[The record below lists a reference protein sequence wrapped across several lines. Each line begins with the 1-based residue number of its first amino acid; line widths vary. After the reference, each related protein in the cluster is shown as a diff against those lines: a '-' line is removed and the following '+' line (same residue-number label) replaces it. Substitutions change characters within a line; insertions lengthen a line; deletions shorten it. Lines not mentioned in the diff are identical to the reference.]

1 MVNNITTQK
10 MVQKIKG
17 WTYNEIQQKMAQ
29 EYDAW
34 AEVAMRKRPLL
45 ESYLKSYN
53 VEWEAM
59 KDWDTVKSKS
69 LYTYRNLFISSLYK
83 NKPLVRFQGRKRWDA
98 EYAKTWNHLLE
109 FDYEELDEDTISYKK
124 IEDEVDYWIYLAVDE
139 WWDKVT
145 ESPKKKLYSPLCWIP
160 DPYFD
165 IVKWFNFHWFE
176 LVLTEEELSDLYKN
190 TEYMLTDKELE
201 ELKKNL
207 KNDYTAKLCAWADWY
222 WIDWIFP
229 TVSSPLK
236 CYSVYRHFT
245 KFNNRRYLTEWANDR
260 TLLIRCEEIEAVR
273 SEEKKDPTTIP
284 CPVVHSWLLPKKWDP
299 YWLCVWDLAKDNQ
312 DSEEKIMNLLIDKVH
327 EETFSWITVYNSDV
341 VDWKELAHR
350 KLWKRKYVPSK
361 WNLENRKVIEN
372 VNTQTSG
379 TGDWY
384 NLKNM
389 IDQKATKEIWFDEQS
404 IGVYARTIT
413 ATQSQLLQANQN
425 VRLSTI
431 FKIFLRWE
439 KRYWDVLWYRSY
451 QKNFKMKSEKNIVLN
466 NWLWNVTYTIMW
478 KDLDTK
484 RDLHMT
490 LVTELDRREQE
501 ESNKAAFMA
510 SYQPL
515 MEQANEFWKIQLT
528 RDFAKVMWMDDELV
542 NSIYDYPP
550 EYDKAMMDLELL
562 NNNEDVAEIT
572 NMWENH
578 KIYIQVY
585 QQALDT
591 KAKARAIM
599 KRKQALIL
607 SGQANQNA
615 MMQWMMPQWNNASTN
630 QLVSNYISQENQ
642 AANQPQALWPT
653 TWNDIPTTE

>member
-17 WTYNEIQQKMAQ
+17 WTYEEIQTKVAQ

-34 AEVAMRKRPLL
+34 AEVAMKKRPILAN
-45 ESYLKSYN
+45 YLKAYN
-53 VEWEAM
+53 VDWEDL

-69 LYTYRNLFISSLYK
+69 LYTYRNLFVSSLYK
-83 NKPLVRFQGRKRWDA
+83 NRPLVKIEWRKRWDA

-109 FDYEELDEDTISYKK
+109 FDYEEMDEDRITYKK
-124 IEDEVDYWIYLAVDE
+124 IEDECDYGIYLAVDE
-139 WWDKVT
+139 GWDKVT
-145 ESPKKKLYSPLCWIP
+145 ESPRKKLYSPMCWIP

-165 IVKWFNFHWFE
+165 VVKGFNFHGFE
-176 LVLTEEELSDLYKN
+176 LVLTEEEVSDLYHN
-190 TEYMLTDKELE
+190 TEYMLTDKELKA
-201 ELKKNL
+201 LKEKL
-207 KNDYTAKLCAWADWY
+207 KWDYTQRLMTWADWY
-222 WIDWIFP
+222 GIGEEFH
-229 TVSSPLK
+229 TTKSNLK

-245 KFNNRRYLTEWANDR
+245 KFNGRWYLTEWANDR

-273 SEEKKDPTTIP
+273 SEEKKDPTLIP

-299 YWLCVWDLAKDNQ
+299 YGLCVWDLAKDNQ

-327 EETFSWITVYNSDV
+327 EETFSWITVYNADV

-350 KLWKRKYVPSK
+350 KLGKRKYVPAK

-372 VNTQTSG
+372 IQTQTSW
-379 TGDWY
+379 TWDWY

-389 IDQKATKEIWFDEQS
+389 IDQKSTKEIWFDEQS
-404 IGVYARTIT
+404 IWVYARTIT

-431 FKIFLRWE
+431 FKVFLWGE
-439 KRYWDVLWYRSY
+439 KTYWDVLWYRSY
-451 QKNFKMKSEKNIVLN
+451 QKNFKMTSEKNITLN
-466 NWLWNVTYTIMW
+466 NWLWSVVYTVMW

-484 RDLHMT
+484 RDLHLT

-515 MEQANEFWKIQLT
+515 MEQANPFWKIILT
-528 RDFAKVMWMDDELV
+528 KDFAKVMWMNDELV
-542 NSIYDYPP
+542 DSIYDYPT
-550 EYDKAMMDLELL
+550 EYDQAVLDLELL
-562 NNNEDVAEIT
+562 NNDEDVGEIT
-572 NMWENH
+572 NMNENH

-591 KAKARAIM
+591 KAKKKAIM
-599 KRKQALIL
+599 RRKQALIV
-607 SGQANQNA
+607 SWQANQEA
-615 MMQWMMPQWNNASTN
+615 MMQWMGQTPNASTN

-642 AANQPQALWPT
+642 ANNQPVALWPT
-653 TWNDIPTTE
+653 VNNEIPTE

>member
-1 MVNNITTQK
+1 MK
-10 MVQKIKG
+10 
-17 WTYNEIQQKMAQ
+17 
-29 EYDAW
+29 
-34 AEVAMRKRPLL
+34 KRPILRDYL
-45 ESYLKSYN
+45 ESYN
-53 VEWEAM
+53 VNWEKL
-59 KDWDTVKSKS
+59 KDWETVKSKS

-83 NKPLVRFQGRKRWDA
+83 NKPLVQFQGRKRWDA

-124 IEDEVDYWIYLAVDE
+124 IEDEVDYGLYLAVDE

-145 ESPKKKLYSPLCWIP
+145 QSPRKKLYSPLCWIP

-165 IVKWFNFHWFE
+165 VVKGFSFHWFE
-176 LVLTEEELSDLYKN
+176 LELTEDELSDLYKN
-190 TEYMLTDKELE
+190 TEYMLTDR
-201 ELKKNL
+201 ELKQL
-207 KNDYTAKLCAWADWY
+207 KEKLKSDYHSKLMVRADGY
-222 WIDWIFP
+222 GLDGFYQ
-229 TVSSPLK
+229 SQKSPLK

-245 KFNNRRYLTEWANDR
+245 KFNGRWYLTEWANDR

-273 SEEKKDPTTIP
+273 AEEKKDPTTIP

-299 YWLCVWDLAKDNQ
+299 YGLCVWDLAKDNQ

-350 KLWKRKYVPSK
+350 KLGKRKYVPAK

-372 VNTQTSG
+372 IQTQTSW

-389 IDQKATKEIWFDEQS
+389 IDQKSTKEIWFDEQS
-404 IGVYARTIT
+404 IWVYARTIT

-431 FKIFLRWE
+431 FKVFLRWE

-451 QKNFKMKSEKNIVLN
+451 QKNFKMNSQKNIVLN

-490 LVTELDRREQE
+490 LVTEIDRREQE
-501 ESNKAAFMA
+501 EANKWAFMA

-515 MEQANEFWKIQLT
+515 MQQANEFGKIQLT
-528 RDFAKVMWMDDELV
+528 RDFAKVMWMDEELV

-550 EYDKAMMDLELL
+550 EYDKAMLDLELL
-562 NNNEDVAEIT
+562 NNNEDVGDIT
-572 NMWENH
+572 NMGENH

-591 KAKARAIM
+591 KAKAKAIM

-607 SGQANQNA
+607 SWQQNNMA
-615 MMQWMMPQWNNASTN
+615 MMQWMMPQQNQTSTN

-642 AANQPQALWPT
+642 ANNQPQPLWPT
-653 TWNDIPTTE
+653 TWNELPTTE

>member
-17 WTYNEIQQKMAQ
+17 WTYEEIQTKVAQ

-34 AEVAMRKRPLL
+34 AEVAMKKRPILAN
-45 ESYLKSYN
+45 YLKAYN
-53 VEWEAM
+53 VDWEDM

-69 LYTYRNLFISSLYK
+69 LYTYRNLFVSSLYK
-83 NKPLVRFQGRKRWDA
+83 NRPLVKIEWRKRWDS

-109 FDYEELDEDTISYKK
+109 FDYDEMDEQIITYKK
-124 IEDEVDYWIYLAVDE
+124 IEDECDYGIYLAVDE
-139 WWDKVT
+139 WWNKVT
-145 ESPKKKLYSPLCWIP
+145 ESPRKKLYSPMCWIP

-165 IVKWFNFHWFE
+165 VVKGFNFHGFE
-176 LVLTEEELSDLYKN
+176 LELTEEELSDLYHN
-190 TEYMLTDKELE
+190 TEYMLTDA
-201 ELKKNL
+201 ELKVLKDKL
-207 KNDYTAKLCAWADWY
+207 KNDYDSKLKVWADWY
-222 WIDWIFP
+222 GVDGISAS
-229 TVSSPLK
+229 VNSPLK

-245 KFNNRRYLTEWANDR
+245 KFNNRWYLTEWANDR

-273 SEEKKDPTTIP
+273 SEEKKDPTLIP

-299 YWLCVWDLAKDNQ
+299 YGLCVWDLAKDNQ

-327 EETFSWITVYNSDV
+327 EETFSWITVYNADV

-350 KLWKRKYVPSK
+350 KLGKRKYVPAK

-372 VNTQTSG
+372 IQTQTSG
-379 TGDWY
+379 TWDWY

-389 IDQKATKEIWFDEQS
+389 IDQKSTKEIWFDEQS
-404 IGVYARTIT
+404 IWVYARTIT

-431 FKIFLRWE
+431 FKVFLWGE
-439 KRYWDVLWYRSY
+439 KTYWDVLWYRSY
-451 QKNFKMKSEKNIVLN
+451 QKNFKMTSEKNITLN
-466 NWLWNVTYTIMW
+466 SWLWSVVYTIMW

-484 RDLHMT
+484 RDLHLS
-490 LVTELDRREQE
+490 LVTEIDRREQE

-515 MEQANEFWKIQLT
+515 MEQANQFWKIILT
-528 RDFAKVMWMDDELV
+528 KDFAKVMWMDDELV
-542 NSIYDYPP
+542 DSIYDYPT
-550 EYDKAMMDLELL
+550 EYDKAVLDLELL
-562 NNNEDVAEIT
+562 NNDEDVGEIT
-572 NMWENH
+572 DMNENH

-591 KAKARAIM
+591 KAKKKAIM
-599 KRKQALIL
+599 RRKQALIL
-607 SGQANQNA
+607 SWQANNEA
-615 MMQWMMPQWNNASTN
+615 MMQWMGQMQGASQN

-642 AANQPQALWPT
+642 ANNQPIALWPT
-653 TWNDIPTTE
+653 AWNDIPTAE

>member
-17 WTYNEIQQKMAQ
+17 WTYEEIQTKVAQ

-34 AEVAMRKRPLL
+34 AEVALKKRPILRDYL
-45 ESYLKSYN
+45 ESYN
-53 VEWEAM
+53 VNWEKL
-59 KDWDTVKSKS
+59 KDWETVKSKS

-83 NKPLVRFQGRKRWDA
+83 NKPLVQFQGRKRWDA

-124 IEDEVDYWIYLAVDE
+124 IEDEVDYGLYLAVDE

-145 ESPKKKLYSPLCWIP
+145 QSPRKKLYSPLCWIP

-165 IVKWFNFHWFE
+165 VVKGFSFHWFE
-176 LVLTEEELSDLYKN
+176 LELTEDELSDLYKN
-190 TEYMLTDKELE
+190 TEYMLTDR
-201 ELKKNL
+201 ELKQL
-207 KNDYTAKLCAWADWY
+207 KEKLKSDYHSKLMVRADGY
-222 WIDWIFP
+222 GLDGFYQ
-229 TVSSPLK
+229 SQKSPLK

-245 KFNNRRYLTEWANDR
+245 KFNGRWYLTEWANDR

-273 SEEKKDPTTIP
+273 AEEKKDPTTIP

-299 YWLCVWDLAKDNQ
+299 YGLCVWDLAKDNQ

-350 KLWKRKYVPSK
+350 KLGKRKYVPAK
-361 WNLENRKVIEN
+361 WNLENRKVVEN
-372 VNTQTSG
+372 IQTQTSW

-389 IDQKATKEIWFDEQS
+389 IDQKSTKEIWFDEQS
-404 IGVYARTIT
+404 IWVYARTIT

-431 FKIFLRWE
+431 FKVFLRWE

-451 QKNFKMKSEKNIVLN
+451 QKNFKMNSQKNIVLN

-490 LVTELDRREQE
+490 LVTEIDRREQE
-501 ESNKAAFMA
+501 EANKWAFMA

-515 MEQANEFWKIQLT
+515 MQQANEFGKIQLT
-528 RDFAKVMWMDDELV
+528 RDFAKVMWMDEELV

-550 EYDKAMMDLELL
+550 EYDKAMLDLELL
-562 NNNEDVAEIT
+562 NNNEDVGDIT
-572 NMWENH
+572 NMGENH

-591 KAKARAIM
+591 KAKAKAIM

-607 SGQANQNA
+607 SWQQNNMA
-615 MMQWMMPQWNNASTN
+615 MMQWMMPQQNQTSTN

-642 AANQPQALWPT
+642 ANNQPQPLWPT
-653 TWNDIPTTE
+653 AWNDIPTVE

>member
-17 WTYNEIQQKMAQ
+17 WTYEEIQTKVAQ

-34 AEVAMRKRPLL
+34 AEVAVQKRPILAN
-45 ESYLKSYN
+45 YLKAYN
-53 VEWEAM
+53 VDWEDL

-69 LYTYRNLFISSLYK
+69 LYTYRNLFVSSLYK
-83 NKPLVRFQGRKRWDA
+83 NRPLVKIEWRKRWDA

-109 FDYEELDEDTISYKK
+109 FDYEEMDEDRITYKK
-124 IEDEVDYWIYLAVDE
+124 IEDECDYGIYLAVDE
-139 WWDKVT
+139 GWDKVT
-145 ESPKKKLYSPLCWIP
+145 ESPRKKLYSPMCWIP

-165 IVKWFNFHWFE
+165 VVKGFNFHGFE
-176 LVLTEEELSDLYKN
+176 LVLTEEEVSDLYHN
-190 TEYMLTDKELE
+190 TEYMLTDKELKA
-201 ELKKNL
+201 LKEKL
-207 KNDYTAKLCAWADWY
+207 KWDYTQRLMTWADWY
-222 WIDWIFP
+222 GIGEEFH
-229 TVSSPLK
+229 TTKSNLK

-245 KFNNRRYLTEWANDR
+245 KFNGRWYLTEWANDR

-273 SEEKKDPTTIP
+273 SEEKKDPTLIP

-299 YWLCVWDLAKDNQ
+299 YGLCVWDLAKDNQ

-327 EETFSWITVYNSDV
+327 EETFSWITVYNADV

-350 KLWKRKYVPSK
+350 KLGKRKYVPAK

-372 VNTQTSG
+372 IQTQTSW
-379 TGDWY
+379 TWDWY

-389 IDQKATKEIWFDEQS
+389 IDQKSTKEIWFDEQS
-404 IGVYARTIT
+404 IWVYARTIT

-431 FKIFLRWE
+431 FKVFLWGE
-439 KRYWDVLWYRSY
+439 KTYWDVLWYRSY
-451 QKNFKMKSEKNIVLN
+451 QKNFKMTSVKNITLN
-466 NWLWNVTYTIMW
+466 NWLWSVVYTVMW

-484 RDLHMT
+484 RDLHLT

-515 MEQANEFWKIQLT
+515 MEQANPFWKIILT
-528 RDFAKVMWMDDELV
+528 KDFAKVMWMNDELV
-542 NSIYDYPP
+542 DSIYDYPT
-550 EYDKAMMDLELL
+550 EYDQAVLDLELL
-562 NNNEDVAEIT
+562 NNDEDVGEIT
-572 NMWENH
+572 NMNENH

-591 KAKARAIM
+591 KAKKKAIM
-599 KRKQALIL
+599 RRKQALIV
-607 SGQANQNA
+607 SWQANQEA
-615 MMQWMMPQWNNASTN
+615 MMQWMGQWQGASQN

-642 AANQPQALWPT
+642 ANNQPTALWPT
-653 TWNDIPTTE
+653 VSNEIPTE